1 MRSFPQFE
9 HSRNTWTFPYLEQS
23 AHPSGPW
30 SSQRWLQGAFL
41 PERKKSWYQT
51 AVYYKGWLP
60 RAKLRPLV
68 KIRLARPIRGQHF
81 RSSFFSF
88 WSGLIYWYQWGLL
101 LRIQFVNNAWTLL
114 YLHFHWKKTECFRVR
129 KTWNVKVKLQGKE
142 CDCWGW
148 GAMKRGGKG
157 RG

>member
-1 MRSFPQFE
+1 MFRNELENNMLRLDIFLIHRT
-9 HSRNTWTFPYLEQS
+9 HSIDCKDGRREKRVDFLAFFKKQVF
-23 AHPSGPW
+23 
-30 SSQRWLQGAFL
+30 SSEL
-41 PERKKSWYQT
+41 SSTYH
-51 AVYYKGWLP
+51 KGWLP

-101 LRIQFVNNAWTLL
+101 LRILFMNNAWTLL

-129 KTWNVKVKLQGKE
+129 KTWNVKVKLQ
-142 CDCWGW
+142 DCWGR